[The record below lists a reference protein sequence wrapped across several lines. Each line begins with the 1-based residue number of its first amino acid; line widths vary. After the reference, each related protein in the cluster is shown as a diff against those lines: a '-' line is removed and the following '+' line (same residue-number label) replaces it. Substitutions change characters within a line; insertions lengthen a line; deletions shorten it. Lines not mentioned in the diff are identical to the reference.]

1 VQGTQHMGINAKAEA
16 Q

>member
-1 VQGTQHMGINAKAEA
+1 VQGIQHMGINAKAEA